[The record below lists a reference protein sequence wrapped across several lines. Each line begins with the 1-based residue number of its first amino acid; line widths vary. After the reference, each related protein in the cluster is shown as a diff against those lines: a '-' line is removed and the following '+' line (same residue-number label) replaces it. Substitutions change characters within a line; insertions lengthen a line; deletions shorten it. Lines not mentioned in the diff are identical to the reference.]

1 MVRVKKGLVK
11 KRKHKK
17 ILAQAKGY
25 RGARSRLVRTAKE
38 ATMHAGEYAFAGR
51 KQRKRQKRRLWT
63 TRINAFLRSEGIPY
77 SRFIKGLKEADIII
91 DRKILADLAIS
102 DPPVLKQIISK
113 LKL

>member
-38 ATMHAGEYAFAGR
+38 AAMHAGEYAFVGR

-63 TRINAFLRSEGIPY
+63 TRISAFLRAEGITY
-77 SRFIKGLKEADIII
+77 SRFIKGLKDAKIRI
-91 DRKILADLAIS
+91 DRKILADLATS

>member
-38 ATMHAGEYAFAGR
+38 ATMHAGEYAFVGR

-63 TRINAFLRSEGIPY
+63 TRINAFLRSEGITY
-77 SRFIKGLKEADIII
+77 SRFIKGLKEADIRI